1 MLLPN
6 KLLESQSSRGNSSTK
21 EGYWHIG
28 VVNEPSTPPE
38 STQNEWERIVQQL
51 KQEQTVLKKMTQELT
66 KQIDELKIKNSKP

>member
-6 KLLESQSSRGNSSTK
+6 KLLESQSSGGNSSTK